1 MGLSSGNVFRDS
13 LRSLYF
19 ILFVAGQWHD
29 WNMDLALL
37 GPRENC
43 GSKWRDA
50 QAEKDT
56 EQPEANSRG

>member
-1 MGLSSGNVFRDS
+1 MTGS
-13 LRSLYF
+13 
-19 ILFVAGQWHD
+19 
-29 WNMDLALL
+29 MDLALL

-43 GSKWRDA
+43 GSTWRDA